1 MKDISKILTKIT
13 TILEYVI
20 ATFLILCVIVQ
31 GLKLFLH
38 FGTILQSDVSGKALV
53 TMLSYAF
60 NLVIVLEFLRML
72 IKHSMENV
80 TEVLIFTM
88 ARYIIIEHLNN
99 FSLLLS
105 IIGIIALLASR
116 KIFAGKRRLATKKS
130 LSRDF
135 FTIHHYPIKFDDSL
149 K

>member
-1 MKDISKILTKIT
+1 
-13 TILEYVI
+13 
-20 ATFLILCVIVQ
+20 
-31 GLKLFLH
+31 
-38 FGTILQSDVSGKALV
+38 
-53 TMLSYAF
+53 
-60 NLVIVLEFLRML
+60 ML

-116 KIFAGKRRLATKKS
+116 KYLLVKEDWQQKN
-130 LSRDF
+130 
-135 FTIHHYPIKFDDSL
+135 P
-149 K
+149 

>member
-20 ATFLILCVIVQ
+20 AAFLILCVIVQ

-38 FGTILQSDVSGKALV
+38 FGIILQSDVSGKALV

-60 NLVIVLEFLRML
+60 NLVIVLEFVRML

-99 FSLLLS
+99 LSLLLS

-116 KIFAGKRRLATKKS
+116 KYLLVKEDWQQKN
-130 LSRDF
+130 
-135 FTIHHYPIKFDDSL
+135 P
-149 K
+149 

>member
-1 MKDISKILTKIT
+1 
-13 TILEYVI
+13 
-20 ATFLILCVIVQ
+20 
-31 GLKLFLH
+31 
-38 FGTILQSDVSGKALV
+38 
-53 TMLSYAF
+53 MLSYAF
-60 NLVIVLEFLRML
+60 NLVIVLEFVRML

-99 FSLLLS
+99 LSLLLS
-105 IIGIIALLASR
+105 IIGIKS
-116 KIFAGKRRLATKKS
+116 KIFAGKRSLATKKS

>member
-31 GLKLFLH
+31 GLKLFLP

-60 NLVIVLEFLRML
+60 NLVIVLEFVRML

-116 KIFAGKRRLATKKS
+116 KYLLVKEDWQQKN
-130 LSRDF
+130 
-135 FTIHHYPIKFDDSL
+135 P
-149 K
+149 